1 MGLTAAFFGVAGL
14 TSLGLPG
21 LSGFVAE
28 FMVFVGTFRTYPV
41 LGVLAIIGAAIT
53 AVYILRLIGKV
64 FFGPLDDQW
73 AYLSD
78 PPKYQQATS
87 AILVLALIG
96 IGIWPFPLIR
106 LIDVGVTD
114 LLRAMGGM

>member
-1 MGLTAAFFGVAGL
+1 M
-14 TSLGLPG
+14 
-21 LSGFVAE
+21 
-28 FMVFVGTFRTYPV
+28 
-41 LGVLAIIGAAIT
+41 
-53 AVYILRLIGKV
+53 
-64 FFGPLDDQW
+64 